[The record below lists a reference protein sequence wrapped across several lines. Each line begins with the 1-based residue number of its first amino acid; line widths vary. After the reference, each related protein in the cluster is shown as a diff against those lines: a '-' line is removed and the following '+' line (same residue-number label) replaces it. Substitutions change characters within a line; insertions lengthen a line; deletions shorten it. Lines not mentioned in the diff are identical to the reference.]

1 MPGLLARYPGVQ
13 YSLEGASLEELEFIR
28 NITVASIA
36 ALFLIYAL
44 IAIPLHSYTQPL
56 IIMSVIPFGLIGAVF
71 GHILLGKAISMF
83 SLFGLI
89 ALAGVVVNDS
99 IILVDFINR
108 ARRAGVSAYEAV
120 ITSGKERFRA
130 IILTSLTTAA
140 GLMPI
145 MLETSLQAQ
154 FVIPMAISLSFGII
168 FATVI
173 TLFLIPSLY
182 LLQED
187 FGDLM
192 TAGKNLLLN
201 KDPEPEAS
209 RR

>member
-1 MPGLLARYPGVQ
+1 
-13 YSLEGASLEELEFIR
+13 
-28 NITVASIA
+28 
-36 ALFLIYAL
+36 
-44 IAIPLHSYTQPL
+44 
-56 IIMSVIPFGLIGAVF
+56 
-71 GHILLGKAISMF
+71 MF

-89 ALAGVVVNDS
+89 ALSGVVVNDS

-120 ITSGKERFRA
+120 ITSGKERFRP

-187 FGDLM
+187 FGDLL

>member
-1 MPGLLARYPGVQ
+1 M
-13 YSLEGASLEELEFIR
+13 
-28 NITVASIA
+28 
-36 ALFLIYAL
+36 
-44 IAIPLHSYTQPL
+44 
-56 IIMSVIPFGLIGAVF
+56 
-71 GHILLGKAISMF
+71 GKAISMF

-99 IILVDFINR
+99 LILIDFINK
-108 ARRAGVSAYEAV
+108 ARDDGESAMDAV
-120 ITSGKERFRA
+120 IQSGIERFRP

-145 MLETSLQAQ
+145 MLETSVQAQ

-182 LLQED
+182 LLQQD
-187 FGDLM
+187 FGGLM
-192 TAGKNLLLN
+192 TDTKNLLLGR
-201 KDPEPEAS
+201 DAVGESGAADAS
-209 RR
+209 QH